1 MNFLLEILLVLIMLE
16 LVRRWIIKA
25 LELEEKNRRLQDK
38 LSAME
43 KLYGEMK
50 GEIEITKKYRH
61 DMKKHIHL
69 LEGLLEKYNDTEIES
84 DVVWQRESCEVLQ
97 KNLYCNNIFI
107 DTICT
112 LKKKQCTE
120 KGIDLSVDIQIENFV
135 PMKEIDISGLF
146 QNLLDNAIEASEQV
160 ENPSE
165 RKISLSICEKQV
177 GWYLIVKN
185 TCVALEEIDFRT
197 KKRDQ
202 ENHGY
207 GIEIIREIVNK
218 YDGIEEYIKDVSDNQ
233 VTVKVFF
240 PRMKKM

>member
-1 MNFLLEILLVLIMLE
+1 MKFLLEILLVLVMLE

-43 KLYGEMK
+43 KLYEEMQ

-69 LEGLLEKYNDTEIES
+69 LEGLLSKYNDTEMKS
-84 DVVWQRESCEVLQ
+84 DVIWQGTSRGIPQ
-97 KNLYCNNIFI
+97 KNLYCDNIFI

-120 KGIDLSVDIQIENFV
+120 KGIALSVDIQMKDFV
-135 PMKEIDISGLF
+135 PMKEIDISGLL

-160 ENPSE
+160 ADSAKRE
-165 RKISLSICEKQV
+165 ISLFVHEKQL
-177 GWYLIVKN
+177 GWYLTVKN
-185 TCVALEEIDFRT
+185 SCVASGEIDFRT

-207 GIEIIREIVNK
+207 GIGIIREIVTR
-218 YDGIEEYIKDVSDNQ
+218 YDGTIDYIKDESENRVI
-233 VTVKVFF
+233 VKVFF
-240 PRMKKM
+240 PRK